1 MPRMRTS
8 ATRLSQK
15 DYAEMPAAAPAMQPL
30 TPELPTHLAP
40 STVLITSLP
49 SIATNVDG
57 VTRQFYLNRVPTRRL
72 SLSS

>member
-8 ATRLSQK
+8 ATRLNPK
-15 DYAEMPAAAPAMQPL
+15 DYTEIPALAVPTPNPL
-30 TPELPTHLAP
+30 TPELPAHLTA
-40 STVLITSLP
+40 SSVMITSLP

-72 SLSS
+72 SLS